1 MIDRR
6 TLLAGSAALGLAG
19 AKAFAAPEIARF
31 LGPETPFSFDALTGR
46 AEELSHT
53 PFQKAVVHDPDLLE
67 RIDYD
72 AFQEIKFRPELA
84 IWADGDGPYPV
95 ELFHHGRFLK
105 SRSGS
110 L

>member
-1 MIDRR
+1 MSIGIASASTLWETRMIDRR

-19 AKAFAAPEIARF
+19 GKVFAVPEISRF
-31 LGPETPFSFDALTGR
+31 LGPATPFSFDALTGR
-46 AEELSHT
+46 AEELSHE

-84 IWADGDGPYPV
+84 IWADGDGPYP
-95 ELFHHGRFLK
+95 
-105 SRSGS
+105 
-110 L
+110 